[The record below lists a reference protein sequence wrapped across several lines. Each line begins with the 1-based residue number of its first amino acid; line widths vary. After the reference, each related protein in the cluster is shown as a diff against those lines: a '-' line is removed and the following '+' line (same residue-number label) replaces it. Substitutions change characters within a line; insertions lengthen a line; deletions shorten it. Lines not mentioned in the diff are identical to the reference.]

1 MKPTTQSTGGTS
13 FHDTVINCSVAT
25 LRKVLGEPVNEC
37 NDGQDKVNFDWDM
50 ETDNGDIFTVY
61 DWKEYRTLNENEM
74 IEWHIG
80 GNSRSVTEQAKREI
94 REAIAKV

>member
-1 MKPTTQSTGGTS
+1 MKPTTQSANGTS

-37 NDGQDKVNFDWDM
+37 NDGQDKVNFDWEM
-50 ETDNGDIFTVY
+50 ETNTGDVFTVY
-61 DWKEYRTLNENEM
+61 DWKEYRILNENEI

-80 GNSRSVTEQAKREI
+80 GNSRSITEQAKHEI
-94 REAIAKV
+94 RNAIAKI

>member
-1 MKPTTQSTGGTS
+1 MKPTTQSTDGTY

-25 LRKVLGEPVNEC
+25 LRKVLGEPANEC
-37 NDGQDKVNFDWDM
+37 NDGQGKVNFDWDM
-50 ETDNGDIFTVY
+50 ETDNEDVFTVY
-61 DWKEYRTLNENEM
+61 DWKEYRILNENEM